1 MRSQDRHPALATRE
15 VALLVALLACFA
27 LFAWHIRARG
37 IFTFGDDSAYILLS
51 RSLRAFSYREI
62 QFIDEPIG
70 ARFPPGYP
78 AILAIT
84 SLFGEHLRLMVA
96 VGVALSVSALFAL
109 FDVVRRRWSPELA
122 LVATAV
128 VATNPVFAADA
139 GAIASEGAFAALTLW
154 SLWAADRCVD
164 GERRGVV
171 AGATAIAAAF
181 VRSAGV
187 TLPLA
192 LGAHWLLRRKFR
204 MVALMALATCL
215 TVGVWLAWTAAAPKR
230 EVRRSYIDDAVNA
243 RPHSSSLS
251 MTLVVRVKDNTSAYV
266 AQMAPEALGLP
277 LLKNT
282 RLDNLAWAA
291 FIGILALAGGL
302 SAWFR
307 WNAGAIWAAGY
318 AALLGIWAFPLERFL
333 HPLLPLLLTF
343 MVIGAWTI
351 VWRFAAAT
359 TAVRAAAV
367 VGALLIGLGFR
378 GDVALA
384 DQAAAC
390 DRSRAD
396 CAAPESLDF
405 VDAAK
410 YVSTHTSADSRLLVP
425 KNATLY
431 YYAPR
436 KSVFFDEAIAQTTET
451 FLPFLERNRVE
462 YILATPVYF
471 GRLNVASLS
480 LAHCRQLDLVKAF
493 APETILL
500 RRRETPT
507 PDDHTAACRALA
519 RIVARQTPTDDPRY
533 NGRFTREAAP

>member
-1 MRSQDRHPALATRE
+1 MRSQERPPALATRD
-15 VALLVALLACFA
+15 VAFLVALLASFT
-27 LFAWHIRARG
+27 LFAWHIRSRG

-78 AILAIT
+78 AILAIA
-84 SLFGEHLRLMVA
+84 SLFGEHLQLMAA
-96 VGVALSVSALFAL
+96 VGIALSVSGLFAL
-109 FDVVRRRWSPELA
+109 FDVVRRRWSLELA

-128 VATNPVFAADA
+128 VATNPTFATDA
-139 GAIASEGAFAALTLW
+139 GAIASEGAFTALTLW

-164 GERRGVV
+164 GKRRGAV

-187 TLPLA
+187 TVPLA

-215 TVGVWLAWTAAAPKR
+215 TVGVWLAWTVAAPKR
-230 EVRRSYIDDAVNA
+230 EVRRSYIDDAVNS
-243 RPHSSSLS
+243 RPHSSSGR
-251 MTLVVRVKDNTSAYV
+251 TTFIARVADNTQSYV
-266 AQMAPEALGLP
+266 AQIAPEALGLP
-277 LLKNT
+277 LLTST
-282 RLDNLAWAA
+282 RLDNLAWATL
-291 FIGILALAGGL
+291 IGILALAGAV

-307 WNAGAIWAAGY
+307 WNVGAIWAAGY

-333 HPLLPLLLTF
+333 HPLLPCLLTF

-351 VWRFAAAT
+351 VWRVAAAT
-359 TAVRAAAV
+359 SATRAAAV
-367 VGALLIGLGFR
+367 VGAILIGLGFR

-384 DQAAAC
+384 DRAAAC

-405 VDAAK
+405 VDAAQ
-410 YVSTHTSADSRLLVP
+410 YVAAHTAADARFLVP

-436 KSVFFDEAIAQTTET
+436 KSVFFDEALWQTPDT
-451 FLPFLERNRVE
+451 FLAFLERNRVE
-462 YILATPVYF
+462 YILATPVYQ
-471 GRLNVASLS
+471 GRLKVATLA

-500 RRRETPT
+500 RRREAPT
-507 PDDHTAACRALA
+507 GDENTAACRALA

-533 NGRFTREAAP
+533 SSRFTREVAP